1 MSPATLLSPRD
12 VAFARA
18 VREDGLLERLQ
29 ARPRPVP
36 PLASRPPRP
45 SRGECSPGPP
55 PGGPQERRR
64 NVPAINRFPDA
75 SVDPTFFNELFHK
88 RVPPAQSAAAHHPPP
103 GAWTR
108 WSAEDLFAAA
118 RDSSAEAMSRRLAEA
133 ASRVEAREK
142 RRLSPLAQVQGF
154 GSRRCGDDDGAIT
167 YFNPSNPGAAP
178 DYSAWK
184 DWKEGCAA
192 AVWKGCWA
200 SDDTPTSNAPTQID
214 VWTGAEWTG
223 NNGGTN
229 TNTTCTPWRSA
240 LSAIG
245 YDTEWYTQM
254 DEWRDALPRAKEC
267 VHSHGWSS
275 YSVCQWPCI
284 PDFCTPNDCPADTA
298 CGPVPAGQCDHD
310 WQCPSTT
317 LTNPTAES
325 YSYMT
330 NYQATFSSPDVN
342 TRLSQSDFTYSAW
355 INPAR
360 TTAGGRLEIFGG
372 TDKGFYLIADEN
384 SFYCQGDA
392 NVYGIHVGYSGA
404 FSTPCPIPT
413 GGDSYK
419 FFHVAVTKSGTTYK
433 FYVNGE
439 LHETETGTDSAG
451 QTDQL
456 ASMSIGKGVSKMR
469 GVAILDRAL
478 SDAEVRCLAFMPG
491 SSYIDSHLS
500 DNKVAFALME
510 SEADQAGEYTM
521 ATQYSTPTYHQMTS
535 DDLSPGLLSSLSA
548 FDASQCR
555 AVGDVVSPVW
565 TCPTSPPDCVFS
577 SNLADGVVG
586 SAEHDDKF
594 VGGNSG
600 YVKGGRYNAQG
611 TEWSL
616 KDSGNLEIGFWTKLV
631 VGCAAAATAT
641 TSRARLCAHPPPAV
655 LPAAP
660 AGASM
665 PGRTTSTCTSTR
677 SCS

>member
-108 WSAEDLFAAA
+108 WSVEDLFAAA

-133 ASRVEAREK
+133 ASRADAREK
-142 RRLSPLAQVQGF
+142 RRLSPLAEEQGF

-167 YFNPSNPGAAP
+167 YFNPSNSGAAP
-178 DYSAWK
+178 DYTAWK
-184 DWKEGCAA
+184 IWKEGCAA

-200 SDDTPTSNAPTQID
+200 SDDTPTSNEPTQID

-284 PDFCTPNDCPADTA
+284 PDFCTPNDCPADTP

-310 WQCPSTT
+310 WQCPST
-317 LTNPTAES
+317 
-325 YSYMT
+325 
-330 NYQATFSSPDVN
+330 
-342 TRLSQSDFTYSAW
+342 
-355 INPAR
+355 
-360 TTAGGRLEIFGG
+360 
-372 TDKGFYLIADEN
+372 
-384 SFYCQGDA
+384 
-392 NVYGIHVGYSGA
+392 
-404 FSTPCPIPT
+404 
-413 GGDSYK
+413 GGD
-419 FFHVAVTKSGTTYK
+419 
-433 FYVNGE
+433 
-439 LHETETGTDSAG
+439 
-451 QTDQL
+451 
-456 ASMSIGKGVSKMR
+456 
-469 GVAILDRAL
+469 
-478 SDAEVRCLAFMPG
+478 
-491 SSYIDSHLS
+491 
-500 DNKVAFALME
+500 
-510 SEADQAGEYTM
+510 
-521 ATQYSTPTYHQMTS
+521 
-535 DDLSPGLLSSLSA
+535 
-548 FDASQCR
+548 
-555 AVGDVVSPVW
+555 W
-565 TCPTSPPDCVFS
+565 TCPTSPPDCVYSAENGGGYVFS
-577 SNLADGVVG
+577 SNLAVGVVG

-600 YVKGGRYNAQG
+600 YVKGGSYNAQG

-616 KDSGNLEIGFWTKLV
+616 ENFGNLEIGFWTKLV
-631 VGCAAAATAT
+631 VGCAAAATTT
-641 TSRARLCAHPPPAV
+641 TSRARSCAHPPPAV
-655 LPAAP
+655 PPPAP

-665 PGRTTSTCTSTR
+665 RGRTTSTCTSTR

>member
-1 MSPATLLSPRD
+1 MSPTTLLSPRD

-29 ARPRPVP
+29 ARHRPP
-36 PLASRPPRP
+36 PSLASRPPRP
-45 SRGECSPGPP
+45 SRGACSPRPP

-64 NVPAINRFPDA
+64 DVPAINRFPEP

-167 YFNPSNPGAAP
+167 YFNPSSGSGDPGAAP

-184 DWKEGCAA
+184 IWKERCAA

-200 SDDTPTSNAPTQID
+200 SDETPTSNEPTQID

-245 YDTEWYTQM
+245 YTEWYTQK
-254 DEWRDALPRAKEC
+254 DEWTDFVGKDVC

-284 PDFCTPNDCPADTA
+284 PDFCTPNDCPADNP

-310 WQCPSTT
+310 WQCPST
-317 LTNPTAES
+317 
-325 YSYMT
+325 
-330 NYQATFSSPDVN
+330 
-342 TRLSQSDFTYSAW
+342 
-355 INPAR
+355 
-360 TTAGGRLEIFGG
+360 
-372 TDKGFYLIADEN
+372 
-384 SFYCQGDA
+384 
-392 NVYGIHVGYSGA
+392 
-404 FSTPCPIPT
+404 
-413 GGDSYK
+413 GGD
-419 FFHVAVTKSGTTYK
+419 
-433 FYVNGE
+433 
-439 LHETETGTDSAG
+439 
-451 QTDQL
+451 
-456 ASMSIGKGVSKMR
+456 
-469 GVAILDRAL
+469 
-478 SDAEVRCLAFMPG
+478 
-491 SSYIDSHLS
+491 
-500 DNKVAFALME
+500 
-510 SEADQAGEYTM
+510 
-521 ATQYSTPTYHQMTS
+521 
-535 DDLSPGLLSSLSA
+535 
-548 FDASQCR
+548 
-555 AVGDVVSPVW
+555 W
-565 TCPTSPPDCVFS
+565 TCPTSPPDCVYSAETGGGYVFS
-577 SNLADGVVG
+577 SNLARVHGVVG
-586 SAEHDDKF
+586 SAEFDDSF

-600 YVKGGRYNAQG
+600 YVKGGSFNAQG
-611 TEWSL
+611 MDWSL
-616 KDSGNLEIGFWTKLV
+616 NDIGNLEIGFWTKLV
-631 VGCAAAATAT
+631 VGCAAAATAP
-641 TSRARLCAHPPPAV
+641 TSRARSCANRPPAV
-655 LPAAP
+655 PPAAP

>member
-1 MSPATLLSPRD
+1 M
-12 VAFARA
+12 
-18 VREDGLLERLQ
+18 
-29 ARPRPVP
+29 
-36 PLASRPPRP
+36 
-45 SRGECSPGPP
+45 
-55 PGGPQERRR
+55 
-64 NVPAINRFPDA
+64 
-75 SVDPTFFNELFHK
+75 DPTFFNELFHK

-142 RRLSPLAQVQGF
+142 RRLSPLAEEQGF
-154 GSRRCGDDDGAIT
+154 GSRRCGDDAGAIT

-178 DYSAWK
+178 DYTAWK

-200 SDDTPTSNAPTQID
+200 SDDTPTSNEPTQID

-245 YDTEWYTQM
+245 YETEFYTQM

-284 PDFCTPNDCPADTA
+284 PDFCTPNDCPADNP
-298 CGPVPAGQCDHD
+298 CGPAPAGQCDHD
-310 WQCPSTT
+310 WQCPS
-317 LTNPTAES
+317 
-325 YSYMT
+325 
-330 NYQATFSSPDVN
+330 
-342 TRLSQSDFTYSAW
+342 
-355 INPAR
+355 
-360 TTAGGRLEIFGG
+360 AGG
-372 TDKGFYLIADEN
+372 D
-384 SFYCQGDA
+384 
-392 NVYGIHVGYSGA
+392 
-404 FSTPCPIPT
+404 
-413 GGDSYK
+413 
-419 FFHVAVTKSGTTYK
+419 
-433 FYVNGE
+433 
-439 LHETETGTDSAG
+439 
-451 QTDQL
+451 
-456 ASMSIGKGVSKMR
+456 
-469 GVAILDRAL
+469 
-478 SDAEVRCLAFMPG
+478 
-491 SSYIDSHLS
+491 
-500 DNKVAFALME
+500 
-510 SEADQAGEYTM
+510 
-521 ATQYSTPTYHQMTS
+521 
-535 DDLSPGLLSSLSA
+535 
-548 FDASQCR
+548 
-555 AVGDVVSPVW
+555 W
-565 TCPTSPPDCVFS
+565 TCPTSPPDCVYSAETGGGYVFS

-600 YVKGGRYNAQG
+600 YVKGGSYNAQG
-611 TEWSL
+611 TDWSL
-616 KDSGNLEIGFWTKLV
+616 ENFGNLEIGFWTKLV

-641 TSRARLCAHPPPAV
+641 TSRARSSAHRPPAV
-655 LPAAP
+655 PPAAP